1 MYLLCRSNRY
11 IGLLIS
17 RNGDNAMPFVPATN
31 VVQAELLYTWD
42 TQVVETVLHYQ
53 LAGGYDIPKMILL
66 GAALKTAWAAGV
78 QGSMSSAVTLNM
90 IRLTDLT
97 TVSSPVIN
105 YSVGLPLAGAL
116 VATPALPNSIAIV
129 MTKRSDF
136 RGRSYRGR
144 IYHPGLTEADVA
156 ANQVAAVRVT
166 ALLTSYS
173 NLINL
178 TDSGANVHHLV
189 IVSRKSG
196 GAWRGSA
203 VVTLVTSITSDGIV
217 DSQRRRLPGRGA

>member
-1 MYLLCRSNRY
+1 
-11 IGLLIS
+11 
-17 RNGDNAMPFVPATN
+17 MPFVPATN

-42 TQVVETVLHYQ
+42 TQIVETVLHYQ

-66 GAALKTAWAAGV
+66 GAAIRTAWASGI
-78 QGSMSSAVTLNM
+78 QGSMSSAVTLTQ

-97 TVSSPVIN
+97 TVSSPVVN
-105 YSVGLPLAGAL
+105 YSVGLPLSGAL

-129 MTKRSDF
+129 MTKRTDL

-156 ANQVAAVRVT
+156 ANQVASVRVT

-173 NLINL
+173 NMINL

-189 IVSRKSG
+189 VVSRFTG
-196 GAWRGSA
+196 GAARGSA
-203 VVTLVTSITSDGIV
+203 VVTLVTSISTDGIV